1 MSRWARLKSRRLGR
15 FGKGTK
21 YEVVEDNYDIR
32 VPLHNDDIFKHG
44 ITFPVKFIG
53 SLEVPRPSS
62 RLEIITSMRKI
73 RYEFKMKRIK
83 KSKVYVYIS
92 QEGVKTT
99 RRFATKKRRSFIR
112 KSQHQQLQE
121 ATGPVITQH
130 TIFKVF
136 YVSHDSQDL
145 KIFSYIA
152 RDGPDNTFKCYV
164 FKAKKRSQALRV
176 VRTMG
181 QAFEVVHKI
190 QKQKE
195 GKDGKPEDKAVV
207 ETSSDAPVEAAAA
220 EAVPAV
226 EVKEEDTKSSDDGIS
241 VEHGDNEAKFRGFGS
256 DEGVG
261 GSDTLVDT
269 ITDTPMSPS
278 TSNIEKMVPESPMPS
293 AFSINGPIATSSPEP
308 GPALVQQNQAM
319 QGMINQLRKQ
329 MEMEMKGKADAN
341 SRNAALLKQN
351 NDLMEQMRQMKSD
364 IEALKGSSLAKVII
378 NNHTPTSGSTTP
390 VLGSSP
396 HLGAQFNG
404 TSDSLLDT
412 PVPPLEATLVPV
424 GMQNW
429 VPFDDESEL

>member
-181 QAFEVVHKI
+181 QAFEVVHKL

-195 GKDGKPEDKAVV
+195 GKDKPEDKAVV
-207 ETSSDAPVEAAAA
+207 ETSSDQPVEAG
-220 EAVPAV
+220 EETVTAVK

-241 VEHGDNEAKFRGFGS
+241 VERGDDEAKFRGFGS

-278 TSNIEKMVPESPMPS
+278 TTTADKLVPESPMPS

-329 MEMEMKGKADAN
+329 MEMEMKAKADAN

-351 NDLMEQMRQMKSD
+351 NELMEQMRQMKSD
-364 IEALKGSSLAKVII
+364 IEALKSSSLAKVII
-378 NNHTPTSGSTTP
+378 NTHTPTSGSTTP

>member
-195 GKDGKPEDKAVV
+195 GKDEKPEDKAVV
-207 ETSSDAPVEAAAA
+207 ETSSDAPVEALT
-220 EAVPAV
+220 EAIAAV

-241 VEHGDNEAKFRGFGS
+241 VEHGDNE
-256 DEGVG
+256 
-261 GSDTLVDT
+261 
-269 ITDTPMSPS
+269 
-278 TSNIEKMVPESPMPS
+278 
-293 AFSINGPIATSSPEP
+293 GPIATSSPEP
-308 GPALVQQNQAM
+308 GQALVQQNQAM

-329 MEMEMKGKADAN
+329 MEMEMKSKADAN
-341 SRNAALLKQN
+341 SRNTALLKQN

-378 NNHTPTSGSTTP
+378 NNHTPSSGTTTP
-390 VLGSSP
+390 VYSPQLGKQ
-396 HLGAQFNG
+396 GAQFNG

>member
-1 MSRWARLKSRRLGR
+1 M
-15 FGKGTK
+15 
-21 YEVVEDNYDIR
+21 
-32 VPLHNDDIFKHG
+32 
-44 ITFPVKFIG
+44 
-53 SLEVPRPSS
+53 
-62 RLEIITSMRKI
+62 
-73 RYEFKMKRIK
+73 
-83 KSKVYVYIS
+83 
-92 QEGVKTT
+92 
-99 RRFATKKRRSFIR
+99 
-112 KSQHQQLQE
+112 
-121 ATGPVITQH
+121 
-130 TIFKVF
+130 
-136 YVSHDSQDL
+136 
-145 KIFSYIA
+145 
-152 RDGPDNTFKCYV
+152 
-164 FKAKKRSQALRV
+164 
-176 VRTMG
+176 
-181 QAFEVVHKI
+181 
-190 QKQKE
+190 
-195 GKDGKPEDKAVV
+195 
-207 ETSSDAPVEAAAA
+207 
-220 EAVPAV
+220 
-226 EVKEEDTKSSDDGIS
+226 
-241 VEHGDNEAKFRGFGS
+241 RGFGS

-278 TSNIEKMVPESPMPS
+278 TSNVDKMVPESPMPS

-396 HLGAQFNG
+396 HLGTQFNG